1 MNNATSNPGSDQPT
15 TADREYNG
23 YFKLEKSILSF
34 SGSVVTLANISQV
47 SNYPVRLTNRIPLLF
62 LIISIAIALATLFTM
77 VIMPILGGGLSI
89 FCLIFSAISVLGI
102 IERQRPKRYAITVEL
117 SSGFR
122 HYFVHRDPG
131 FIDKAFKGIVEA
143 IQNNRDYLVDFSNSS
158 IIHVGDGSTVGNITG
173 NTLSTQSPTGNPHGG
188 NNLIEMGTHNVVGD
202 VTGNQQIVT
211 NGSTGSNRID
221 LGNGNMIGNVT
232 NNEQTIV

>member
-34 SGSVVTLANISQV
+34 SGSAVTLANISQV
-47 SNYPVRLTNRIPLLF
+47 SNYPVRPANRINSSLLF
-62 LIISIAIALATLFTM
+62 ISIIASQRRVDEITAILSTFFL
-77 VIMPILGGGLSI
+77 VISI
-89 FCLIFSAISVLGI
+89 FGI
-102 IERQRPKRYAITVEL
+102 VERARPTRYAITVEL

-131 FIDKAFKGIVEA
+131 FINNAFKGIVEA
-143 IQNNRDYLVDFSNSS
+143 IQNNRDFMIDFSTSNT
-158 IIHVGDGSTVGNITG
+158 INIGDGNTIGDIIG
-173 NTLSTQSPTGNPHGG
+173 NTLSGQSPTGNTPDG